1 MLKNLLEFAFRITSV
16 EPEYHENRCLS
27 AGKSAD
33 VCSACRDV
41 CPHSAITITKRVEID
56 DVDCSGC
63 GLCIQACPSQALTSK
78 VAYQA
83 GQPLRCSQ
91 VTGPGQAV
99 HCLGQLQPSDLLQLA
114 GSSNSITLVHNDCT
128 SCKIG
133 TSAVLSTLAENS
145 ADASLLAALHG
156 RQLNVELHETAVYQ
170 DKAAETRAISRRELL
185 TGGWRNV
192 QQGAASLLAPLDPGG
207 ADDNDLLPL
216 ELQRRFK
223 LIESANP
230 ASEQLVPWVLP
241 RISDRCIM
249 CPVCT
254 NACPTDAFEREF
266 DSDGTSYLKLKPDH
280 CVDCGICVTA
290 CPVGAITLDPLVT
303 WGELSEPSRTV
314 HERKTDGIANHGV
327 SR

>member
-33 VCSACRDV
+33 VCSACRDA
-41 CPHSAITITKRVEID
+41 CPHSAITISKRVEID

-78 VAYQA
+78 VNYRA
-83 GQPLRCSQ
+83 GQPLRCSR
-91 VTGPGQAV
+91 VTGSSQAV

-114 GSSNSITLVHNDCT
+114 GSSESVTLVHNDCA

-133 TSAVLSTLAENS
+133 TAAVLDAVAANS
-145 ADASLLAALHG
+145 EDAKLLAALHG
-156 RQLNVELHETAVYQ
+156 HQLHVELHETTAFQ
-170 DKAAETRAISRRELL
+170 DTTAEARAISRRELL
-185 TGGWRNV
+185 TGGWRNL
-192 QQGAASLLAPLDPGG
+192 QQGAADLLAPLDPGS
-207 ADDNDLLPL
+207 DDNDSRPV
-216 ELQRRFK
+216 ELQRRFA
-223 LIESANP
+223 LIKSAGP
-230 ASEQLVPWVLP
+230 AAEQLVPWVLP

-254 NACPTDAFEREF
+254 NVCPTDAFEREY
-266 DSDGTSYLKLKPDH
+266 DPDGTSYLKLKPDH

-290 CPVGAITLDPLVT
+290 CPVGAITLDPQVS
-303 WGELSEPSRTV
+303 WAELESPSLTV
-314 HERKTDGIANHGV
+314 HERTTDGIANHGIA
-327 SR
+327 R